1 MARNINYENLAWS
14 VTKTLYI
21 YGVLISGKAKSTKK
35 EEETKTHSSW
45 WPCRCAAGK
54 NYLRVLPST
63 NSLNSNL
70 SESNEIPFG
79 TVDLAEEG
87 ARGEKGTIPAD
98 PGAWQWAKGAEV
110 EEEVVLE
117 EQACWRAEFTTWKK
131 EGEIIIWRGFAC
143 GLRELVHA
151 RQYVRQAFFTDS
163 RSISKLQKL
172 FILLFSR
179 VYLSKSRFFN

>member
-1 MARNINYENLAWS
+1 MCD
-14 VTKTLYI
+14 
-21 YGVLISGKAKSTKK
+21 
-35 EEETKTHSSW
+35 HS
-45 WPCRCAAGK
+45 K

-117 EQACWRAEFTTWKK
+117 EQACWRAEFTT
-131 EGEIIIWRGFAC
+131 
-143 GLRELVHA
+143 
-151 RQYVRQAFFTDS
+151 
-163 RSISKLQKL
+163 
-172 FILLFSR
+172 
-179 VYLSKSRFFN
+179 